1 MSDAITAFE
10 RRLLSELAAEERP
23 PAALAV
29 ALDTDLGTILE
40 TTAALQARSLL
51 ERQGF
56 DTCRLTDRGREH
68 LAERPA

>member
-1 MSDAITAFE
+1 VSGALTAFE
-10 RRLLSELAAEERP
+10 RRLLNELAEGELP

-29 ALDTDLGTILE
+29 ALDSDLGTVLE
-40 TTAALQARSLL
+40 TTAELQARGLV

-68 LAERPA
+68 LAERPV

>member
-1 MSDAITAFE
+1 MTDALTAFE
-10 RRLLSELAAEERP
+10 RRLLTELAEGELP

-29 ALDTDLGTILE
+29 ALDTDLGTVLE
-40 TTAALQARSLL
+40 TTAALQARGLV

-68 LAERPA
+68 LVEQPA